1 MSCSFVS
8 ASSFAPV
15 FWLEHSAV
23 SVYNNSFNSSQY
35 LANSTQLLAYAIA
48 KMSGIA
54 GLGGWRWI
62 FIIEGLATVVLA
74 TASYWLVPDWPETAT
89 FLEPH
94 EREMLVRRLAEDSA
108 GAKMDRWDK
117 NASKRVFGDVKIW
130 LG

>member
-1 MSCSFVS
+1 VS

-23 SVYNNSFNSSQY
+23 SVLNNSFTSSQH
-35 LANSTQLLAYAIA
+35 LADRIQLLAYAIA

-62 FIIEGLATVVLA
+62 FILEGLATVVMA
-74 TASYWLVPDWPETAT
+74 TSSYWLVPDWPETAA

-94 EREMLVRRLAEDSA
+94 EREMLLRRLAEDSA
-108 GAKMDRWDK
+108 GAKMNRWDK
-117 NASKRVFGDVKIW
+117 QASKRVLGDVKIW